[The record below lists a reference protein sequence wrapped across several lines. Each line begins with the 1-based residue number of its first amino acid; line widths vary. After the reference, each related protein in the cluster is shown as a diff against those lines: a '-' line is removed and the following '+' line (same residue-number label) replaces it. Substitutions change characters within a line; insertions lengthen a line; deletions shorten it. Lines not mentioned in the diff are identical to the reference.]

1 MGGQRKETDMS
12 FSINLESVLST
23 ASTFVNGL
31 LPVYLLPLGITVAVG
46 ILGMLSAAF
55 NKIFRG

>member
-1 MGGQRKETDMS
+1 MS
-12 FSINLESVLST
+12 FSIDLTSVLAT

-31 LPVYLLPLGITVAVG
+31 LPIYLLPLGITVAVG